1 MLTVQVAGGNT
12 LRERTQE
19 LRAVGTVP
27 EDAKAKWERMR

>member
-19 LRAVGTVP
+19 LGAVRAIP
-27 EDAKAKWERMR
+27 EKNKMHKR